1 MPRNQPLGSRVRFLL
16 KARPKRGALLRYGDR
31 IAEVL
36 GKARGQRVMIKSI
49 HRDGV
54 ERRSAVKWTTLVPL
68 DDQLF
73 YASPTLPHV
82 FKRRV
87 IASPPLAVWLCK

>member
-36 GKARGQRVMIKSI
+36 GEARGQRVMIKSI
-49 HRDGV
+49 
-54 ERRSAVKWTTLVPL
+54 A
-68 DDQLF
+68 
-73 YASPTLPHV
+73 
-82 FKRRV
+82 
-87 IASPPLAVWLCK
+87 WLTAF

>member
-1 MPRNQPLGSRVRFLL
+1 
-16 KARPKRGALLRYGDR
+16 
-31 IAEVL
+31 
-36 GKARGQRVMIKSI
+36 MIKSI